1 MTLSDIDSELK
12 RINHTRDKCYND
24 NYKMD
29 HQKAPFNKHSKLYE
43 KQIMENPQEFFTQDV
58 LEKINEYI
66 HEEFSYG
73 GYTEELPLDSLDE
86 DVLEKE

>member
-1 MTLSDIDSELK
+1 MK
-12 RINHTRDKCYND
+12 RTVILLTFFSLIFAKTAVINVVNNLEGKKFSIMSN
-24 NYKMD
+24 
-29 HQKAPFNKHSKLYE
+29 E
-43 KQIMENPQEFFTQDV
+43 KQIMENPQEFFTQEV

-73 GYTEELPLDSLDE
+73 GYTEELPFDSLDE